1 MKLKDALNLHNNDE
15 VTVKKTNQ
23 VMKVADI
30 EITPKEH
37 TLNNMTCVDVRLEDG
52 NWYGYKELS

>member
-37 TLNNMTCVDVRLEDG
+37 TSNNMTCVDVRLEDG